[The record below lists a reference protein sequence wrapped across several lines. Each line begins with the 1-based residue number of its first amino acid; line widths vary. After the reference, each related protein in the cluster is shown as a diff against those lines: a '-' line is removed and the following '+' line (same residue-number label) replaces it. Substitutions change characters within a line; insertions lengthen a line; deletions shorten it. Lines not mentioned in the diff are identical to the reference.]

1 MTQAPDIAIDVHGLT
16 KRFDGRAVVRDLSMQ
31 VRRGTIYGFLG
42 PNGSGKTTTIRM
54 LCGLLTPDEGEGTC
68 LGLDVRHDA
77 GRIKEAVGYMT
88 QKFSYYE
95 DLTIRENLDFVAR
108 MYRLDRRRERV
119 DAALRDLGLAD
130 RSRQLAGSLS
140 GGWKQR
146 LALTACLLHDPQL
159 LLLDEPTAGVDPK
172 ARRDFWD
179 EIRRLSARGVT
190 VLVSTHYMDEAVQCD
205 FITYIAYG
213 KKLIDGPSADI
224 PKLVGLETWRVEGPD
239 LAGLEERLRHEPGVE
254 QVARFGAVLH
264 VSGTDKAAL
273 TATVERLKAEGTHR
287 WSLQV
292 AGLEEAFIYLMAG
305 ARDNFAGDPQDVAA

>member
-1 MTQAPDIAIDVHGLT
+1 VSDEPVIDVKGLT
-16 KRFDGRAVVRDLSMQ
+16 KSFGERVVVDHFDIRVPKGA
-31 VRRGTIYGFLG
+31 IYGFLG

-68 LGLDVRHDA
+68 LGFDVRRDA
-77 GRIKEAVGYMT
+77 ARIKEEVGYMT

-108 MYRLDRRRERV
+108 MYRLDHRRERV
-119 DAALRDLGLAD
+119 DRALRDLGLED
-130 RSRQLAGSLS
+130 RQKQLAGSLS

-146 LALTACLLHDPQL
+146 LALSACLLHEPQL

-179 EIRRLSARGVT
+179 EIRRLSAKGVT

-224 PKLVGLETWRVEGPD
+224 PKMVGLETWRVEGPD
-239 LAGLEERLRHEPGVE
+239 LPALAERLSHEPGVE

-264 VSGTDKAAL
+264 ISGTDKAAL
-273 TATVERLKAEGTHR
+273 NATVERLKAEGTHR

-305 ARDNFAGDPQDVAA
+305 ARDNFAGDPHAVAA

>member
-1 MTQAPDIAIDVHGLT
+1 MADAPVIDVRGLT
-16 KRFDGRAVVRDLSMQ
+16 KRFGTRTVVDHFDIR
-31 VRRGTIYGFLG
+31 VPRGAIYGFLG

-54 LCGLLTPDEGEGTC
+54 LCGLLTPDGGDGTC
-68 LGLDVRHDA
+68 LGFDILRDA
-77 GRIKEAVGYMT
+77 ERIKEQVGYMT
-88 QKFSYYE
+88 QKFSLYE
-95 DLTIRENLDFVAR
+95 DLSIRENLDFVAR
-108 MYRLDRRRERV
+108 MYRLDRRKERV
-119 DAALRDLGLAD
+119 DKALVGLGLAD
-130 RSRQLAGSLS
+130 RAKQLAGSLS

-146 LALTACLLHDPQL
+146 LALSACLLHEPQL

-224 PKLVGLETWRVEGPD
+224 PKIVGLETWRAEGPD
-239 LAGLEERLRHEPGVE
+239 LPKLEERLKVAPGVE

-264 VSGTDKAAL
+264 VSGTDKPAL
-273 TATVERLKAEGTHR
+273 DATVERLKAEGTHR
-287 WSLQV
+287 WTRED

-305 ARDNFAGDPQDVAA
+305 ARDNYATDVPREAA

>member
-1 MTQAPDIAIDVHGLT
+1 VSEPLVIEVTGLT
-16 KRFDGRAVVRDLSMQ
+16 KRFGERTVVDHFDIR
-31 VRRGTIYGFLG
+31 VPKGAIYGFLG

-68 LGLDVRHDA
+68 LGFDVRHEA
-77 GRIKEAVGYMT
+77 SRIKEEVGYMT
-88 QKFSYYE
+88 QKFSLYE
-95 DLTIRENLDFVAR
+95 DLSIRENLDFVAR
-108 MYRLDRRRERV
+108 MYRLDRRKERV
-119 DAALRDLGLAD
+119 SAALDELGLAD
-130 RSRQLAGSLS
+130 RAKQLAGTLS

-146 LALTACLLHDPQL
+146 LALAACLLHEPKL

-179 EIRRLSARGVT
+179 EIRRLSAQGVT
-190 VLVSTHYMDEAVQCD
+190 VLVSTHFMDEAVQCD

-213 KKLIDGPSADI
+213 KKLIDGPSAMI
-224 PKLVGLETWRVEGPD
+224 PALVGLETWRVEGPN
-239 LAGLEERLRHEPGVE
+239 LGAMAERLKTEPGVE

-264 VSGTDKAAL
+264 ISGTDKPL
-273 TATVERLKAEGTHR
+273 LNQTVERVKAEGTHH

-305 ARDNFAGDPQDVAA
+305 ARDNFAIDTPPEIAA

>member
-1 MTQAPDIAIDVHGLT
+1 MSAELVIHVTGLT
-16 KRFDGRAVVRDLSMQ
+16 KNFGPKRVVDNFDIQ
-31 VRRGTIYGFLG
+31 VPKGAIYGFLG

-54 LCGLLTPDEGEGTC
+54 LCGLLTPDAGEGSC
-68 LGLDVRHDA
+68 LGFDVRKDA
-77 GRIKEAVGYMT
+77 ERIKEQVGYMT

-95 DLTIRENLDFVAR
+95 DLSIRENLDFVAH
-108 MYRLDRRRERV
+108 MYRLDNRKARV
-119 DAALRDLGLAD
+119 DKALADLGLAD
-130 RSRQLAGSLS
+130 RQKQLAGSLS

-146 LALTACLLHDPQL
+146 LALAACLLHEPKL

-179 EIRRLSARGVT
+179 ETRRLSAQGVT

-213 KKLIDGPSADI
+213 KKLIDGPSDEI
-224 PKLVGLETWRVEGPD
+224 PAMVGLETWRVEGPD
-239 LAGLEERLRHEPGVE
+239 LAALEDRLLKEPGVE
-254 QVARFGAVLH
+254 QVARFGTVLH

-273 TATVERLKAEGTHR
+273 DGTVARYQADNTHR

-305 ARDNFAGDPQDVAA
+305 ARDNFATGGKEAA